1 MKNKIVS
8 VLIILTAVFW
18 INGCGIQ
25 GINIPYAGIEQRSY
39 KEIAVVLEK
48 FEIGGITEQ
57 LIDELEESYSKMP
70 PEIELNKTAMLLSI
84 LGQGDYDYSEGTWQP
99 YTNGV
104 YSFDVEVFDIEKM
117 YTNFLIGVSALDK
130 EELDFKNIQE
140 DTGNVNW
147 DEGTGKRTVTFEW
160 NEKTFCLEA
169 EAMYDWFDLN
179 VAKDL
184 NEIIMENGNDKR
196 LYFTDDGYQEC
207 IIFYRDA
214 EWASAFQKET
224 GLVFSE
230 LD

>member
-8 VLIILTAVFW
+8 ALIILISICL

-25 GINIPYAGIEQRSY
+25 EKSISYAGIEQKSY
-39 KEIAVVLEK
+39 KEVAEILKK
-48 FEIGGITEQ
+48 FEIDGITEQ
-57 LIDELEESYSKMP
+57 LIDELEESYSEMP
-70 PEIELNKTAMLLSI
+70 PEIELNKTAMLLSV

-104 YSFDVEVFDIEKM
+104 YSFDVEVFDIENM
-117 YTNFLIGVSALDK
+117 YTNFLTGVSALDK

-140 DTGNVNW
+140 DTSNVNW

-160 NEKTFCLEA
+160 DGKTFCLEA
-169 EAMYDWFDLN
+169 EVMYDWFDLN
-179 VAKDL
+179 VAKEL

-196 LYFTDDGYQEC
+196 LYFTDDGYQEV

-230 LD
+230 FD